1 MLKHTKNDGKM
12 LSFFENF
19 LTEDILQLEME
30 LFPVE
35 DLHIGE
41 INPVIAQRIHND
53 KLEHLR
59 LIRKSVNSNRPIS
72 VDATRRTAGRNPWSA
87 SRTAHRKCTGEGSYL
102 NANG

>member
-1 MLKHTKNDGKM
+1 MLKHTKYDSNM

-41 INPVIAQRIHND
+41 INPVLGQRIQND

-59 LIRKSVNSNRPIS
+59 
-72 VDATRRTAGRNPWSA
+72 
-87 SRTAHRKCTGEGSYL
+87 
-102 NANG
+102 

>member
-1 MLKHTKNDGKM
+1 MLKNTKYDSNM

-41 INPVIAQRIHND
+41 INPVLGQRIQND

-59 LIRKSVNSNRPIS
+59 
-72 VDATRRTAGRNPWSA
+72 
-87 SRTAHRKCTGEGSYL
+87 
-102 NANG
+102 

>member
-1 MLKHTKNDGKM
+1 M

-59 LIRKSVNSNRPIS
+59 SIRKSVN
-72 VDATRRTAGRNPWSA
+72 
-87 SRTAHRKCTGEGSYL
+87 
-102 NANG
+102 

>member
-1 MLKHTKNDGKM
+1 MLKHTKYDGNM

-41 INPVIAQRIHND
+41 INPVLGQCIQND

-59 LIRKSVNSNRPIS
+59 
-72 VDATRRTAGRNPWSA
+72 
-87 SRTAHRKCTGEGSYL
+87 
-102 NANG
+102 